1 MLPNEA
7 KVVTLA
13 KNWRGVWRRAFSKNR
28 GRFFVAKVF
37 SEIFLRHFFSR
48 NFFARNFFS
57 ESFLEDRVE
66 ILCFELSVAA
76 RAEGDE
82 VRRVVA
88 ATVSRGDDVV
98 DGEVAGTAAV
108 DALVS
113 VSLSDLTSGLLPVV
127 AVELGAA
134 GA

>member
-1 MLPNEA
+1 
-7 KVVTLA
+7 VI
-13 KNWRGVWRRAFSKNR
+13 FSVFKKSWKILCR
-28 GRFFVAKVF
+28 ESFF
-37 SEIFLRHFFSR
+37 R
-48 NFFARNFFS
+48 NFFASFFFEKFLCAEFFS

-88 ATVSRGDDVV
+88 AAVSRGDDVV

-127 AVELGAA
+127 AVELGSA